1 MNSAVRMM
9 ALTLIVGLWM
19 TGCSAPPPGVDFDVF
34 LDPDRPRAIVAGK
47 PYVIEP
53 PDTIQ
58 ILAPEATEDLNNVTA
73 TLRPDGYITL
83 PLIGEIMAA
92 GKTPTQL
99 AAEIEEAALR
109 YYERVTIQVKM
120 LTFASKRYYMAGETS
135 AGPKQYTGR
144 DTVLDAALGAGI
156 PRSAWPERAVL
167 IRPSEQPDLI
177 ARMSINLRDL
187 YEMGDHRYNVVLEEG
202 DILFIPTNPVAQIGI
217 FVQNLI
223 SPVDPVIRAVSTP
236 ARASAGLP

>member
-1 MNSAVRMM
+1 MESRVCAMVM
-9 ALTLIVGLWM
+9 ALAMVVALA
-19 TGCSAPPPGVDFDVF
+19 GCRVPPPGVDFDVF

-53 PDTIQ
+53 PDSIRV
-58 ILAPEATEDLNNVTA
+58 LAPEASEDLHNVTA
-73 TLRPDGYITL
+73 TIRPDGYITL
-83 PLIGEIMAA
+83 PLIGEMMAA
-92 GKTPTQL
+92 GKTPSQL

-109 YYERVTIQVKM
+109 YYDRITVQVEM
-120 LTFASKRYYMAGETS
+120 TSFVSKRYYMAGETS

-144 DTVLDAALGAGI
+144 DTVLDAALSAGI

-177 ARMSINLRDL
+177 ARMTVNLRDL
-187 YEMGDHRYNVVLEEG
+187 YELGDHRYNVVLEEG
-202 DILFIPTNPVAQIGI
+202 DILFIPTNRVAQVGI

-223 SPVDPVIRAVSTP
+223 SPVDPVIRAISTP